1 MKHYNILGI
10 RHHGVGS
17 GKMVQKR
24 LEELQPDMIMIEG
37 PPEIDSV
44 LNFIGNPGL
53 IPPVSIMIYDGKDSK
68 KSSFYPYAA
77 FSPEWIAAKYA
88 NTNKIPLRSIDLPA
102 KISLNTNFRKDQKP
116 ILKEK
121 DLDEEGNPKPLE
133 VPRFK
138 DAMSYLAEVA
148 GYKDSEKWWD
158 QQFEMAK
165 DDNAKE
171 HFEAVMLAMESL
183 REFDLPS
190 SLDAENVYREAY
202 MRMLIRTAQNEMYEN
217 IVVICGAWH
226 APALRDIDDKNKED
240 TKLLKKLPKPRN
252 KIVASWIPWTNG
264 RLSMY
269 SGYGAGITSPG
280 WYEHLSSR
288 KENTE
293 IAWLTRVAE
302 LFRKEGQDMSSAH
315 VIESYKLAISLC
327 QLRNKSTISL
337 DELNE
342 SVLTVMCMGDG
353 ILLELVKKEMIVGE
367 KIGEVPDD
375 IPKVPLQ
382 EDFEKTTKTLRLK
395 LSAAPKE
402 RVINLRL
409 EHDKKQSALFY
420 RLNLLNIPWATP
432 KAPRT
437 KGTFKEIWELLWSPE
452 MMIALIDNSY
462 LGNTLELAA
471 RKKVDIICE
480 NENKISNVVKLLE
493 KARFADLDQSVDK
506 LLNKIDE
513 LSSISSDIQDIMFIL
528 PNLIEIKRY
537 GDVRKSDFTIL
548 ETITNR
554 LLTKI
559 FINLPMASYGLDDA
573 NSNKLFELISKVQNA
588 LKINDEDDI
597 LNEWHDSL
605 TKVMNQDGTHH
616 IIRGCVCRLLL
627 DADRLTEE
635 ESTKKISFALSAANQ
650 PNDVASW
657 VEGFLRGSGMILIYD
672 NRLWNLL
679 YQWVENLNKEQF
691 LNLLPYLRRAFS
703 KFEYGERRQIGAKA
717 KKGLANETVIEINDD
732 DFDKEKALPI
742 LDTISY
748 LMGNK

>member
-1 MKHYNILGI
+1 MKHYTILGI

-17 GKMVQKR
+17 GLMVQKR
-24 LEELQPDMIMIEG
+24 LEELQPDMVMIEG

-44 LNFIGNPGL
+44 LSFIGNPGL
-53 IPPVSIMIYDGKDSK
+53 VPPVSIMIYDEKDSTR
-68 KSSFYPYAA
+68 SSFYPYAA
-77 FSPEWIAAKYA
+77 YSPEWIAAKYA
-88 NTNKIPLRSIDLPA
+88 NKNNIPLRSIDLPA
-102 KISLNTNFRKDQKP
+102 KISLTTNFRKDEKP
-116 ILKEK
+116 ILKDK
-121 DLDEEGNPKPLE
+121 DIDEEGNPKPLE
-133 VPRFK
+133 APRFK

-158 QQFEMAK
+158 QQFELAK
-165 DDNAKE
+165 EDDAKE

-190 SLDAENVYREAY
+190 SLDAENIYREAY

-226 APALRDIDDKNKED
+226 APALRDIDDKTKED
-240 TKLLKKLPKPRN
+240 TKLIKKMPKPRN
-252 KIVASWIPWTNG
+252 KIAASWIPWTNG

-269 SGYGAGITSPG
+269 SGYGAGISSPG
-280 WYEHLSSR
+280 WYEHLSSKR
-288 KENTE
+288 ENTE
-293 IAWLTRVAE
+293 IAWLTRIAE

-367 KIGEVPDD
+367 KIGEVPED

-382 EDFEKTTKTLRLK
+382 EDFEKTIKTLRLELTAEPKTKK
-395 LSAAPKE
+395 LDLRKE
-402 RVINLRL
+402 HAV
-409 EHDKKQSALFY
+409 KQSALFH
-420 RLNLLNIPWATP
+420 RLNLLNIPWANP
-432 KAPRT
+432 KFAR
-437 KGTFKEIWELLWSPE
+437 KDGTFKEVWELHWSPE
-452 MMIALIDNSY
+452 MMIALIDNAY

-471 RKKVDIICE
+471 RKKVEIICE
-480 NENKISNVVKLLE
+480 KESKISDVVKLLN
-493 KARFADLDQSVDK
+493 KALPADLNQCVDK

-513 LSSISSDIQDIMFIL
+513 LSSISSDIQDIMFTL
-528 PNLIEIKRY
+528 PKLIEVKRY
-537 GDVRKSDFTIL
+537 GDVRKSDFTVL
-548 ETITNR
+548 DTIITR

-559 FINLPMASYGLDDA
+559 FINLPMASYGLDDD
-573 NSNKLFELISKVQNA
+573 NSNKLFELISRLQSA
-588 LKINDEDDI
+588 LKINDEEEV
-597 LNEWHDSL
+597 LNDWYDSL

-635 ESTKKISFALSAANQ
+635 ESTKKISFALSSANQ

-679 YQWVENLNKEQF
+679 YEWVETLDKEQF

-717 KKGLANETVIEINDD
+717 KKGLSNEVVIEINED